1 LVGVYAV
8 LPPLL
13 EGLVARNLQDGFG
26 LVEKPEVDLTSDP
39 APNVLL
45 GKFEEGEITLANTEL
60 GGVRPNEV
68 KIFLEPFDLDLPASV
83 ASGSIKSEVPL
94 FGMLRA
100 ELSEREVATLAAFSE
115 TPAAPVREV
124 RLEDGYIVVEFGVE
138 VLGTRVPVNVE
149 GDAVLRDGGK
159 LGFEAARWE
168 VLGEPLPE
176 GPTQRL
182 LEEVN
187 FAYSI
192 ELPFEGE
199 LSKVDAHKDRLVLTG
214 GVRNLSAG

>member
-1 LVGVYAV
+1 LVGVYAL

-39 APNVLL
+39 APKVLL

>member
-1 LVGVYAV
+1 M

-115 TPAAPVREV
+115 TPAPVREV

-138 VLGTRVPVNVE
+138 VQGTRVPVNVE

-176 GPTQRL
+176 RPTQRL